1 MSLANL
7 RRAICWLFTPEEAP
21 TFLSRTLGEASLI
34 RQSLPTA
41 GRQPWE
47 KKVFNFCELC
57 LSRCSADLPGKRQ
70 ILSTQWA
77 PSTWQCASVVD
88 ASVMLDRYGHG
99 CHILGGRRS
108 RSNVR
113 GVWGLGNRATAA
125 FFNCYWSHTNNS
137 ICYIPFT
144 MTQSP
149 YEGTIIN
156 SEMQKYV
163 KIIRLI
169 LVTLILVCF
178 WAVFI
183 KTQKRVRLSS
193 MDLYHLRNPSS
204 F

>member
-1 MSLANL
+1 MDFFL
-7 RRAICWLFTPEEAP
+7 LFWTMNKN
-21 TFLSRTLGEASLI
+21 
-34 RQSLPTA
+34 
-41 GRQPWE
+41 W
-47 KKVFNFCELC
+47 
-57 LSRCSADLPGKRQ
+57 LPGKRQ
-70 ILSTQWA
+70 ILFIQWP
-77 PSTWQCASVVD
+77 PSAWQCASVVD

-137 ICYIPFT
+137 ICNIPFT

-149 YEGTIIN
+149 YEGTMI

-163 KIIRLI
+163 KIITLI

-183 KTQKRVRLSS
+183 KTQKITREFDFPVWTKTSS
-193 MDLYHLRNPSS
+193 LQSELI
-204 F
+204 